1 MQIIAHAKTVIDT
14 VGMPDELKASLKD
27 GLDDAYSTIAALNL
41 NPNIFERTKALEK
54 SLTVMTSLCRIKYG
68 NLDKDVYAEI
78 EKAEQLLNSKP

>member
-41 NPNIFERTKALEK
+41 NPNIFERTKALEDALKVMITAFK
-54 SLTVMTSLCRIKYG
+54 SFDYTDNELKAMNK
-68 NLDKDVYAEI
+68 AI
-78 EKAEQLLNSKP
+78 ELLKS